1 MRTEQLCGKREREK
15 DKTEKNKLFS
25 SFFFFLLFFV
35 LSHLYLFLLVPC
47 PDGFFVL
54 VFSRRCSQPRVG
66 LRSHRSQMDEMY
78 LREISKTNPNGIRVR
93 EKDKRFLKDL

>member
-1 MRTEQLCGKREREK
+1 MVREK
-15 DKTEKNKLFS
+15 ERKTRQKKINYSLL
-25 SFFFFLLFFV
+25 FFFFFFFFV

-54 VFSRRCSQPRVG
+54 VFYRRCSQPRVG

-93 EKDKRFLKDL
+93 EKDKRFLKDF